1 MNQVK
6 PKTWEE
12 KNSNNREEG
21 TPIKFTKCCKMY
33 QTSKVW
39 KWRIIQNNLR
49 DKGVDAENSSKTTG
63 KKSVS
68 SQMLSC

>member
-1 MNQVK
+1 
-6 PKTWEE
+6 
-12 KNSNNREEG
+12 
-21 TPIKFTKCCKMY
+21 MY

-63 KKSVS
+63 KKSETK
-68 SQMLSC
+68 LTNAITLN